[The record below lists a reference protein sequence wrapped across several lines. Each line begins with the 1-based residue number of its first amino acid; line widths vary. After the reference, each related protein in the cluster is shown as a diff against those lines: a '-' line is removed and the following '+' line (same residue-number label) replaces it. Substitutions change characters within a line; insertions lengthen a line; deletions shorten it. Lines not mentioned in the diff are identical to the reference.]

1 MKKLLERVNANT
13 LAKLAPMGIITA
25 LSVSNVFCTDIFVAS
40 KSVLNKVS
48 TGLISIISVV
58 AFIMIIW
65 NIIMLFVHSSDEKKL
80 AVNKEAIKKIFI
92 YYIIAIVA
100 SFLLSTVAET
110 ISNVIGGE
118 NVIDT
123 GTINSNG
130 ELK

>member
-65 NIIMLFVHSSDEKKL
+65 NIIMLFVHSGDEKKL

-92 YYIIAIVA
+92 YYIIALVA

-110 ISNVIGGE
+110 ISNVIGRE

-123 GTINSNG
+123 GTINSSG

>member
-100 SFLLSTVAET
+100 SFLLSTVAGT

-123 GTINSNG
+123 GTINSSG

>member
-25 LSVSNVFCTDIFVAS
+25 LSASNVFCTDIFVAS

-123 GTINSNG
+123 GTINSSG

>member
-40 KSVLNKVS
+40 KNVLNKVS

-65 NIIMLFVHSSDEKKL
+65 NIIMLFVHSGDEKKL

-92 YYIIAIVA
+92 YYIIALVT
-100 SFLLSTVAET
+100 SFLLSTVAGT

-123 GTINSNG
+123 GTINSSG